1 MPMSYCI
8 HRLHIL
14 ARTDK
19 GVFYMDVLSIRSN
32 FVNLQ
37 ELDKK
42 KLILNK
48 RRLEL
53 VGIEKCLS
61 RRSDRYAISR
71 DVQQKVSFRQNFN
84 ASSFKFLMNRKS
96 G

>member
-1 MPMSYCI
+1 
-8 HRLHIL
+8 
-14 ARTDK
+14 
-19 GVFYMDVLSIRSN
+19 MDVLNIRSN

-53 VGIEKCLS
+53 VGIEKCGLS
-61 RRSDRYAISR
+61 RRSDRYAIPR

-84 ASSFKFLMNRKS
+84 ASFFKFLMNRKS

>member
-14 ARTDK
+14 ARTDE

-53 VGIEKCLS
+53 VGIEKCLQE
-61 RRSDRYAISR
+61 DLI
-71 DVQQKVSFRQNFN
+71 VMQFHVMF
-84 ASSFKFLMNRKS
+84 NRKS
-96 G
+96 VLDRISMRPLSNSS

>member
-1 MPMSYCI
+1 
-8 HRLHIL
+8 
-14 ARTDK
+14 
-19 GVFYMDVLSIRSN
+19 MDVLNIRSN

-53 VGIEKCLS
+53 VGIEKCGLS
-61 RRSDRYAISR
+61 RRSDRYAIPR
-71 DVQQKVSFRQNFN
+71 DVQQKSVLDRISVRPFSN
-84 ASSFKFLMNRKS
+84 SS
-96 G
+96 

>member
-1 MPMSYCI
+1 
-8 HRLHIL
+8 
-14 ARTDK
+14 
-19 GVFYMDVLSIRSN
+19 MDVLSIRSN

-61 RRSDRYAISR
+61 RRSDRYAIPR
-71 DVQQKVSFRQNFN
+71 DVQQKSVLDRISVRPFSN
-84 ASSFKFLMNRKS
+84 SS
-96 G
+96 